1 MQQRRIVIVLVI
13 LGAFGLCAGGMVL
26 PGKVLPVISMAAE
39 RLPML
44 GAEIPN
50 TLPATLLA
58 MLILVGIALAYRS
71 GARRAEHTGRR
82 SNYVIMIEAII
93 EAGYGVVENIAGKK
107 FAPAFFPLVATFFC
121 FILIAN
127 WIGLLPGVGSV
138 GIWAEHH
145 GETVLVPFFRAAN
158 ADLSTTLALG
168 LVSVLAA
175 QYFGFRFLGAKYL
188 RKFFNFSAPKEAGK
202 LRPLLMISNGF
213 VGLLE
218 LVSEVIKIFSFAFRL
233 FGNIFAGE
241 VLLIVVSYLAAF
253 IVSLPF
259 MGLELFVGF
268 VQAMI
273 FSMLSLI
280 FFTLA
285 SHHHGEEEKEH

>member
-1 MQQRRIVIVLVI
+1 MRKRRSVIVLVI
-13 LGAFGLCAGGMVL
+13 LGVLGLCVGGMIL

-39 RLPML
+39 RLPL
-44 GAEIPN
+44 FGTEIPN
-50 TLPATLLA
+50 TLPTTFLA
-58 MLILVGIALAYRS
+58 MLILLAIALAYRLS
-71 GARRAEHTGRR
+71 LRQAERSGRR
-82 SNYVIMIEAII
+82 SGLALLIESIV
-93 EAGYGVVENIAGKK
+93 EAGYGMVENIAGKEY
-107 FAPAFFPLVATFFC
+107 APAFFPLIATFFL

-127 WIGLLPGVGSV
+127 WLGLLPGVGSI
-138 GIWAEHH
+138 GMWAEHH
-145 GETVLVPFFRAAN
+145 GETVLVPFLRAAN

-168 LVSVLAA
+168 LVSVIAA
-175 QYFGFRFLGAKYL
+175 QYFGFRFQGPRYL
-188 RKFFNFSAPKEAGK
+188 RKFFNFSAPRDAGK

-213 VGLLE
+213 VGILE
-218 LVSEVIKIFSFAFRL
+218 LVSELIKIFSFAFRL

-241 VLLIVVSYLAAF
+241 VLLIVVAYLATF

-285 SHHHGEEEKEH
+285 SHPHGEEKEHH

>member
-1 MQQRRIVIVLVI
+1 MRQRRIVIVLVI
-13 LGAFGLCAGGMVL
+13 LGVLGLCVGGMIL

-39 RLPML
+39 RLPL
-44 GAEIPN
+44 FGTEVPN
-50 TLPATLLA
+50 TLPTTFLA
-58 MLILVGIALAYRS
+58 MLILLAIALAYRLS
-71 GARRAEHTGRR
+71 LRQAERTGRR
-82 SNYVIMIEAII
+82 SGLALLIESIV
-93 EAGYGVVENIAGKK
+93 EAGYGVVENIAGKEY
-107 FAPAFFPLVATFFC
+107 APAFFPLIATFFL

-127 WIGLLPGVGSV
+127 WLGLLPGVGSI
-138 GIWAEHH
+138 GMWAEHH
-145 GETVLVPFFRAAN
+145 GERVLVPFLRAAN

-168 LVSVLAA
+168 LVSVIAA
-175 QYFGFRFLGAKYL
+175 QYFGFRFQGPRYL
-188 RKFFNFSAPKEAGK
+188 RKFFNFSAPKDAGK

-213 VGLLE
+213 VGILE
-218 LVSEVIKIFSFAFRL
+218 LVSELIKIFSFAFRL

-241 VLLIVVSYLAAF
+241 VLLIVVAYLATF

-285 SHHHGEEEKEH
+285 SHPHGEEKKHH